1 MIIVFSAITE
11 TGNQNSNYKE
21 KRCVHLRVYVN
32 IAKRVETVVLG
43 WEAGREGFGVR
54 VKEQSHLSQPVYF
67 YKLFPFFTLS
77 TDYFH
82 NKGFL
87 V

>member
-1 MIIVFSAITE
+1 MFSATTE
-11 TGNQNSNYKE
+11 MGNQNSNYKE
-21 KRCVHLRVYVN
+21 KWCVHLYVYVN

-43 WEAGREGFGVR
+43 WEAGREGFGVH

-67 YKLFPFFTLS
+67 CKLFPFFTLS
-77 TDYFH
+77 TDYFR
-82 NKGFL
+82 NTGFL

>member
-1 MIIVFSAITE
+1 MVCAFVCVRKHCEKSR
-11 TGNQNSNYKE
+11 NSGLE
-21 KRCVHLRVYVN
+21 
-32 IAKRVETVVLG
+32 
-43 WEAGREGFGVR
+43 WEAGREGFGER

-67 YKLFPFFTLS
+67 CKLFPSFTLS
-77 TDYFH
+77 TDYFR